1 MSAPFDSGL
10 TVKNKFGKNTP
21 IYPIEDVNRK
31 KLVTHETKYDAEIVR
46 LTALREAE
54 IEPDE
59 DEVNEQLFAQIKAN
73 KAKKALREATANI
86 QRYRLE
92 RCRVIH
98 TTIDA
103 NLLKIKELQKANDEH
118 KRQQDETMSGLH
130 DGHLTSGV
138 VRQAEQ
144 IHVAP
149 IAPTRP
155 ERPQRAEGEK
165 RVRKV
170 IHRPPLCD
178 LIKSRLN
185 FKWEGK
191 TCYTDNGK
199 EFLEPDGTVF
209 RSLNSWTETIIERT
223 GGGGRKVSVYV
234 VVDVQNNETE
244 EWKKWGEVYTE
255 DCTSLQF

>member
-1 MSAPFDSGL
+1 MSRAVKSKKQTAP
-10 TVKNKFGKNTP
+10 V
-21 IYPIEDVNRK
+21 V
-31 KLVTHETKYDAEIVR
+31 AEV
-46 LTALREAE
+46 AN
-54 IEPDE
+54 EPVPEVVEVDE
-59 DEVNEQLFAQIKAN
+59 DEENERLFALIKAN
-73 KAKKALREATANI
+73 KAKKALREATADI

-92 RCRVIH
+92 RCRVIQ
-98 TTIDA
+98 TNIDA
-103 NLLKIKELQKANDEH
+103 NLHKIKELQEANDAH
-118 KRQQDETMSGLH
+118 KREQEETTSGLH
-130 DGHLTSGV
+130 DGHLTAGV

-144 IHVAP
+144 FQLAP
-149 IAPTRP
+149 ITPARV

-170 IHRPPLCD
+170 VHRPPLCS

-199 EFLEPDGTVF
+199 EFIEPDGTVF
-209 RSLNSWTETIIERT
+209 RSLNTWTETLIERT

-234 VVDVQNNETE
+234 VVDVQNNETG

-255 DCTSLQF
+255 DCEALEF